1 MAEALKGNIYIYT
14 IQSSNNTF
22 QIGVLQAINGHDVV
36 ASTLLDSGA
45 DVTLVDDSGLTAVDV
60 AKTKKVRNTL
70 KQVLLNGK
78 DGQMYHYLQIV
89 TLLIIDKL

>member
-1 MAEALKGNIYIYT
+1 M
-14 IQSSNNTF
+14 
-22 QIGVLQAINGHDVV
+22 QAINGHDVV

-78 DGQMYHYLQIV
+78 DGQMYLETIIICK
-89 TLLIIDKL
+89 LLLY